1 MQRLE
6 CRIGRARRATCAA
19 RALRGVRGD
28 VVAVVPQAPR
38 LLQLLMVEAASAAGA
53 RLRALDDR
61 AWLALLRDA
70 ARRFV
75 EDELP
80 LGGAPM
86 GLSEH
91 ARLVAEATG
100 IPTLQVVQA
109 SLRLAE
115 VLARMEETLDAQGL
129 GPGAATRGEGW
140 VLAPAGRHVAVRI
153 PGDHP
158 AINATWLTALGM
170 RRASLLCAAGDPLT
184 STRLLEALYAAGLP
198 DGALSLCFDRGEAL
212 FEQADQVIWPG
223 DEPDQL
229 GGQLDRVKR
238 YDHAGSKALLLEPGS
253 EALWERLSD
262 TAVRGSGRL
271 CTNLSA
277 LLVSGDA
284 EAAGAGLAEALARWT
299 VAPLDDAD
307 AIVPAFPDRD
317 LARQI
322 EAAICAA
329 EERGAVDLSAQ
340 VVGGP
345 RLVELD
351 GALFLRPTVLLVDR
365 RDPLLGADLPFPFVT
380 VAWVPRA
387 DMARTSRGSLMVSML
402 GDDDDLL
409 RQLVLE
415 PTIDKVCHGGGVDRG
430 ARAADPH
437 EGLLADFLF
446 RKKSVWTESWQA
458 DAV

>member
-6 CRIGRARRATCAA
+6 CRIGRSRRATCAA
-19 RALRGVRGD
+19 RAMRGVRGD

-38 LLQLLMVEAASAAGA
+38 LLQLLMVEAASAAGT
-53 RLRALDDR
+53 RLRSIDDR
-61 AWLALLRDA
+61 AWFAMLRDA

-75 EDELP
+75 EDDLP
-80 LGGAPM
+80 LASTAM

-100 IPTLQVVQA
+100 IPTLQVVKA
-109 SLRLAE
+109 SLGLAE
-115 VLARMEETLDAQGL
+115 MLARMEDTLGAQGL
-129 GPGAATRGEGW
+129 GPDASRGGSGW

-158 AINATWLTALGM
+158 GINATWITALGM
-170 RRASLLCAAGDPLT
+170 RRPSLLCAAGDPLT
-184 STRLLEALYAAGLP
+184 PTRLLEALYAAGLP

-223 DEPDQL
+223 DDTEQFAGPL
-229 GGQLDRVKR
+229 ERVKR
-238 YDHAGSKALLLEPGS
+238 YDHAGSKALLLEPGG
-253 EALWERLSD
+253 EALWDWLAD
-262 TAVRGSGRL
+262 MAVRGSGRL

-277 LLVSGDA
+277 LLVAGDA
-284 EAAGAGLAEALARWT
+284 EAAGAGLASALARWT

-322 EAAICAA
+322 DAAIAAA

-340 VVGGP
+340 VMGGP

-365 RDPLLGADLPFPFVT
+365 RDPLLGADLPFPFIT

-387 DMARTSRGSLMVSML
+387 EMPRACRGSLLVSVL
-402 GDDDDLL
+402 GEDEDLL
-409 RQLVLE
+409 RRLVLE
-415 PTIDKVCHGGGVDRG
+415 PTIDKVCQGGGVERS

-446 RKKSVWTESWQA
+446 RKKSVWSDRWQA

>member
-6 CRIGRARRATCAA
+6 CRIGKARRATCAA

-38 LLQLLMVEAASAAGA
+38 LLQLLMVEAANGAGG
-53 RLRALDDR
+53 RLRAIDDR
-61 AWLALLRDA
+61 TWLALLRDA

-75 EDELP
+75 EDDLP
-80 LGGAPM
+80 LGNRPM

-109 SLRLAE
+109 SLGLAE
-115 VLARMEETLDAQGL
+115 GLAHMEETLKAQGL
-129 GPGAATRGEGW
+129 RPGAPARADGW
-140 VLAPAGRHVAVRI
+140 VLAPAGRNVAVRV

-170 RRASLLCAAGDPLT
+170 RRPTLLCAAGDPLT
-184 STRLLEALYAAGLP
+184 ATRLLEALYAAGLP

-238 YDHAGSKALLLEPGS
+238 YDHAGSKALLLEPGN
-253 EALWERLSD
+253 EALWDRLAEM
-262 TAVRGSGRL
+262 AVRGSGRL

-284 EAAGAGLAEALARWT
+284 EAAGAGLAEAVARWT
-299 VAPLDDAD
+299 VAPLDDAE
-307 AIVPAFPDRD
+307 AIVPAFPDRE
-317 LARQI
+317 LAKQI
-322 EAAICAA
+322 DAAIAAA

-340 VVGGP
+340 LLGGP
-345 RLVELD
+345 RLVELE

-365 RDPLLGADLPFPFVT
+365 RDPLLGADLPFPFIT
-380 VAWVPRA
+380 VALAPRTE
-387 DMARTSRGSLMVSML
+387 MARACRGSLLVSVL
-402 GDDDDLL
+402 GEDEDLL

-415 PTIDKVCHGGGVDRG
+415 PTIDKVCQGGGVDRG

-446 RKKSVWTESWQA
+446 RKKSVWSERWQA